1 MTAPP
6 LDVDVVVPTCGR
18 ASALAVTLTGVAGQS
33 RLPAR
38 VVVADQTPEQERA
51 GGNLAAPEVRAV
63 LDALRRRG
71 VDVRGYRRPE
81 RRGVAEQRQFL
92 LEQVGSPYVL
102 YLDDDVLLDPG
113 VLSRLREALEH
124 LACGF
129 VGAAVQ
135 GLSYADDVRP
145 HEQAVEWWDGP
156 VRPERVRK
164 GDPAWERWRLH
175 NAANLLHVEQAL
187 GLAPGEWR
195 AYRVAWI
202 GGCVLFDA
210 EALRDVG
217 GWSFW
222 PQLPLASRGE
232 DLVVQLRLLQA
243 RGGAGIVPSGAYHL
257 ELPTTLVDRRVDAYE
272 VVLEADDRRA
282 AGARAHRP
290 RPAARRRVGGEP
302 VRPEISSLSRP

>member
-1 MTAPP
+1 MTAGP

-18 ASALAVTLTGVAGQS
+18 ASALAVTLTGLAGQS

-38 VVVADQTPEQERA
+38 LVVADQTPEHDRA
-51 GGNLAAPEVRAV
+51 GGNLAEPEVRAV

-71 VDVRGYRRPE
+71 VEVLVVRRPE

-92 LEQVGSPYVL
+92 LEQVRSPSVL
-102 YLDDDVLLDPG
+102 YLDDDVLLDPP
-113 VLSRLREALEH
+113 VLARLHEALER
-124 LACGF
+124 LGCGF

-175 NAANLLHVEQAL
+175 NAANLLHVEHAL
-187 GLAPGEWR
+187 DLAPGEWR

-210 EALRDVG
+210 AALREVG

-232 DLVVQLRLLQA
+232 DLVVQLRLLQS

-272 VVLEADDRRA
+272 VVLEADDRRTA
-282 AGARAHRP
+282 ADRAHPP
-290 RPAARRRVGGEP
+290 RGAVRRRVGGEP
-302 VRPEISSLSRP
+302 VGAEISSLSRP